1 MIQICSNAEK
11 EAALA
16 CQLHGRNLTWLIP
29 CFIFSNQDSF
39 RCKYSSYIRLQSSPL
54 FCIPQF
60 VLLPCGDALR
70 GDQRQLPSSEL
81 HFPDERK
88 AQLQAE
94 VEWRGEGA
102 CSILRTLPLW
112 LRMLIY
118 PSILWCCC
126 RGNGAN
132 AFFPNSRVHVVFT
145 PFWASASLRTQS
157 YTSLGTGNL
166 PTVHYLVDSFDIVL
180 PWTDV

>member
-11 EAALA
+11 DTVLA

-70 GDQRQLPSSEL
+70 GDQRQLLSSEL
-81 HFPDERK
+81 HFSDE
-88 AQLQAE
+88 AE
-94 VEWRGEGA
+94 AEQQGEGA

-118 PSILWCCC
+118 PSVLRCCC

-132 AFFPNSRVHVVFT
+132 AFFFQIVEFMLYLPLSEH
-145 PFWASASLRTQS
+145 QS
-157 YTSLGTGNL
+157 PSGLKATCL
-166 PTVHYLVDSFDIVL
+166 
-180 PWTDV
+180 